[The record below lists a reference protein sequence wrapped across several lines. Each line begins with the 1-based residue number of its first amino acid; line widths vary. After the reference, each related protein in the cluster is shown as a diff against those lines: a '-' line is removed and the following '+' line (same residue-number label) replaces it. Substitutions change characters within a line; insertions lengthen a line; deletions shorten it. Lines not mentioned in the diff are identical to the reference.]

1 MRIAFTSCFSADL
14 FRDQPIW
21 REIANAQ
28 PDVLV
33 LLGDSIYLDQ
43 SGGLVPDDEHSLS
56 PRRLQRLSP
65 EAFARHAHRLYGM
78 QLRQEQFKA
87 LISTMNLRTY
97 AIWDDHDFLWN
108 NACGADIMG
117 GPLER
122 FVYPSRALFAAWCDA
137 LQGKPFPQ
145 APPAFDQATR
155 APGYRHVDLG
165 LDVHLHL
172 TDGRT
177 WRAGD
182 ASALL
187 GIEQLTAIEQKMEE
201 IGPGAT
207 HLLASAS
214 VVERRT
220 REAWVH
226 CRAEYEQLH
235 RMAARHDILV
245 LSGDVHDNQLSAY
258 RLDGGR
264 NLFEAT
270 ASGAALRTLVYFGSL
285 QRNYGLLDIDAE
297 NVHIQLF
304 KSNSVPQFRGTID
317 RQHWT

>member
-14 FRDQPIW
+14 FPDQPVW
-21 REIANAQ
+21 KEIANAQ

-33 LLGDSIYLDQ
+33 LLGDSIYLDER
-43 SGGLVPDDEHSLS
+43 SGPLAGVAHALLPRGTHAPD
-56 PRRLQRLSP
+56 PA
-65 EAFARHAHRLYGM
+65 AFAEHAHRLYRM
-78 QLRQEQFKA
+78 QLEQEQFKA
-87 LISTMNLRTY
+87 LLATKNLRTY

-108 NACGADIMG
+108 NACGADLVG
-117 GPLER
+117 GPLEQLI
-122 FVYPSRALFAAWCDA
+122 YPSRALFAAWTDA
-137 LQGKPFPQ
+137 LAGTPFPA
-145 APPAFDQATR
+145 APPAFDASTR
-155 APGYRHVDLG
+155 PPGYRHIDLG

-177 WRAGD
+177 WRAGND
-182 ASALL
+182 SALL
-187 GIEQLTAIEQKMEE
+187 GDEQLTAIEQQMEQA
-201 IGPGAT
+201 GPGAT
-207 HLLASAS
+207 HLLASGS

-226 CRAEYEQLH
+226 CPTEYERLH
-235 RMAARHDILV
+235 RMAATHNILV
-245 LSGDVHDNQLSAY
+245 LSGDVHDNQLCAY

-297 NVHIQLF
+297 NLHIQLF

>member
-1 MRIAFTSCFSADL
+1 MRIAFTSCFSAKL
-14 FRDQPIW
+14 FPEQPVW
-21 REIANAQ
+21 KEIANAQ

-43 SGGLVPDDEHSLS
+43 APGLIPGVAHSLS
-56 PRRLQRLSP
+56 PHGLQALDAA
-65 EAFARHAHRLYGM
+65 AFAEHAHRLY
-78 QLRQEQFKA
+78 QLQLEQEQFKA
-87 LISTMNLRTY
+87 LIAKMNLRTY

-117 GPLER
+117 GALEQL
-122 FVYPSRALFAAWCDA
+122 VYPSRALFAAWCDA
-137 LQGKPFPQ
+137 LQGKPFPEK
-145 APPAFDQATR
+145 PPAFDQATR
-155 APGYRHVDLG
+155 PPGYRHVDLG
-165 LDVHLHL
+165 LNVHLHL

-182 ASALL
+182 DSALL
-187 GIEQLTAIEQKMEE
+187 GMEQLAAIERQMEQT
-201 IGPGAT
+201 GPGAT
-207 HLLASAS
+207 HLLASGS

-226 CRAEYEQLH
+226 CGAEYEQLH
-235 RMAARHDILV
+235 RIAAKHNILV
-245 LSGDVHDNQLSAY
+245 LSGDVHDNQLCAY

-270 ASGAALRTLVYFGSL
+270 ASGAALRTLVHFGSL

-297 NVHIQLF
+297 NLHIQVF
-304 KSNSVPQFRGTID
+304 KSNTVPQFRGTID

>member
-14 FRDQPIW
+14 FKDQPVW
-21 REIANAQ
+21 KEIANAQ

-43 SGGLVPDDEHSLS
+43 SGGFIPDDARSLS
-56 PRRLQRLSP
+56 VRRLQELSAG
-65 EAFARHAHRLYGM
+65 AFAEHAHRLY
-78 QLRQEQFKA
+78 QLQLEQAQFKA
-87 LISTMNLRTY
+87 LLSTMNLRTY

-117 GPLER
+117 TPRER
-122 FVYPSRALFAAWCDA
+122 LVYPSRALFAAWCDA
-137 LQGKPFPQ
+137 LQGKPFPPV
-145 APPAFDQATR
+145 PPAFDQATR
-155 APGYRHVDLG
+155 PPGYRHVDLG

-182 ASALL
+182 DSALL
-187 GIEQLTAIEQKMEE
+187 GSEQLTAIEERMEQ

-226 CRAEYEQLH
+226 CPTEYERLH
-235 RMAARHDILV
+235 RMAQRHNILV
-245 LSGDVHDNQLSAY
+245 LSGDVHDTQLCAY

-264 NLFEAT
+264 NMFEVT

-297 NVHIQLF
+297 NLHIQLF
-304 KSNSVPQFRGTID
+304 KSNIVPQYRGTID

>member
-1 MRIAFTSCFSADL
+1 MRIAFTSCFSAQL
-14 FRDQPIW
+14 FPDQPVW
-21 REIANAQ
+21 TEIANAQ

-43 SGGLVPDDEHSLS
+43 SDGLIPGLESSLHLGGRRAPDAAS
-56 PRRLQRLSP
+56 
-65 EAFARHAHRLYGM
+65 FAQHAHRLYQM
-78 QLRQEQFKA
+78 QLQQEQFNKFIA
-87 LISTMNLRTY
+87 SPKLRTY

-108 NACGADIMG
+108 NACGADMMG
-117 GPLER
+117 GALEPL
-122 FVYPSRALFAAWCDA
+122 VYASRAMFAAWCDA
-137 LQGKPFPQ
+137 LQGEPFPS
-145 APPAFDQATR
+145 APPAFDAATPP
-155 APGYRHVDLG
+155 PGYRCIDLG
-165 LDVHLHL
+165 LNVYLHL

-182 ASALL
+182 DSVLL
-187 GIEQLTAIEQKMEE
+187 GTAQLTQIEQKMEQA
-201 IGPGAT
+201 GAGAT
-207 HLLASAS
+207 HLLASGS

-220 REAWVH
+220 REGWVH

-235 RMAARHDILV
+235 RLAATYNILV
-245 LSGDVHDNQLSAY
+245 LSGDIHDNQLCAF

-264 NLFEAT
+264 TLFEAT

-285 QRNYGLLDIDAE
+285 QRNYGLLDIDAA

-304 KSNSVPQFRGTID
+304 KSNIVPQFRGTIE